1 MGLAGL
7 IHRPAQHG
15 LSLPGQPPG
24 WPLRSDDQTVTSS
37 PVNRTALREEENRPA
52 PPSQQVSASAVTGPA
67 PYSRAAGTFAPM
79 RQTGIVGEVLCP
91 VLVGRRAEIRA
102 LESAL
107 AGALAGRGGCA
118 VITGEAGIGKSRLMR
133 ELMGMAAGQQTLV
146 VMGRAVPAS
155 ASAAYRPV
163 TEALLQ
169 LLRRRPLPDDP
180 SLAPWLPHL
189 AALLPGAVVGSPVA
203 RPGRGVDS
211 QAARGEAVL
220 RLLRRLEPDGL
231 VVAIEDLHWAD
242 PDTVSLVEYLADNA
256 ADQPVLFAVSLRA
269 EPPTPASDLARRQRG
284 RRGIV
289 HLPLGRLSEAEV
301 GEMIAACSPGADV
314 EEQSR
319 VRRASE
325 GVPLFVEE
333 LLASPGIPE
342 TISDTVR
349 GRLAEFPDHERAVL
363 EAAAVMGRHFDWEL
377 LPAASGQPAELVSRA
392 LARAVGRVL
401 VTADGTRFQ
410 FRHALTREAVLMSTL
425 PPRLR
430 QAAANA
436 LAAVDAA
443 HPDLEGKW
451 RDVAADLAARSGD
464 RARAGR
470 LLRDSGRYSLE
481 VGALA
486 TAVDTLRRAAG
497 LLEGSP
503 ERAEA
508 ELILIEALAL
518 AGRVDEAAAVGTRL
532 IGRLGDDPATR
543 QTRIEAHLRLAHAAV
558 SASRWPMARHHVEAA
573 VRLTTAQTDP
583 SLSARA
589 TVLSAEVAMAGDDL
603 DGARRTAE
611 QVLAMDRT
619 GPDVRCHAF
628 EIVGRSRRLHD
639 RRAAAAAFGAA
650 LATAEQANLPVWR
663 LRALHELGTIDM
675 FERVDTGRLLEARR
689 LGEQMGALSTVA
701 VLDLQLSAA
710 FTGRWDLQRCDA
722 HAGSALELAGR
733 LGLDQVAAK
742 ALAMMTGSASMR
754 ADVKATER
762 LAARAL
768 AADPADPLLPGFCQ
782 ASVGMAWFMS
792 GDTAAARRPFA
803 EGTAALSRLPNA
815 EPISIR
821 ALWPLIQAAQGDR
834 RAAATL
840 EEVRRLGVE
849 AFHVNRGLLAFAQ
862 AVLEG
867 CSGRPGRADAIVAEH
882 ATSFAN
888 CETWADVARFIAA
901 PRALAD
907 GWGEPARW
915 LTAARDRFTAL
926 GLGRLAGRCT
936 ELLAAACPNPWAG
949 QGVTEREADVLR
961 LVIAGLANKEI
972 AAALHLS
979 PRTVEKHVENLL
991 RKTGARSRTELAV
1004 TSRHPTT

>member
-1 MGLAGL
+1 
-7 IHRPAQHG
+7 
-15 LSLPGQPPG
+15 
-24 WPLRSDDQTVTSS
+24 
-37 PVNRTALREEENRPA
+37 
-52 PPSQQVSASAVTGPA
+52 
-67 PYSRAAGTFAPM
+67 M
-79 RQTGIVGEVLCP
+79 RHTGIVGEVLCP
-91 VLVGRRAEIRA
+91 VLVGRRAEIQA

-118 VITGEAGIGKSRLMR
+118 VITGEAGIGKSRLIR
-133 ELMGMAAGQQTLV
+133 ELAQMATGRQVLV
-146 VMGRAVPAS
+146 VMGRAVPAC
-155 ASAAYRPV
+155 ASAPYRPV

-189 AALLPGAVVGSPVA
+189 AVLLPGAVASGPAA
-203 RPGRGVDS
+203 RLGRGVDS
-211 QAARGEAVL
+211 QAVRGEAVL
-220 RLLRRLEPDGL
+220 RLLRRLAPDGL
-231 VVAIEDLHWAD
+231 VVALEDLHWAD

-256 ADQPVLFAVSLRA
+256 VGQPLLFAVSLRT
-269 EPPTPASDLARRQRG
+269 EPPSPASELARRQRG
-284 RRGIV
+284 RAGIV
-289 HLPLGRLSEAEV
+289 HLPLGRLSGREV
-301 GEMIAACSPGADV
+301 AEMIAACSPGADAD
-314 EEQSR
+314 EQSR

-342 TISDTVR
+342 SISETVR
-349 GRLAEFPDHERAVL
+349 ERLAEFPDPERAVL
-363 EAAAVMGRHFDWEL
+363 EAAAVLGRHFDWEI
-377 LPAASGQPAELVSRA
+377 LPAASGQPSEVVSRA
-392 LARAVGRVL
+392 LARAVDRVL
-401 VTADGTRFQ
+401 VTADGAGFQ

-430 QAAANA
+430 RAAASA

-443 HPDLEGKW
+443 HPDLGGRW

-486 TAVDTLRRAAG
+486 TAAGTLRRAAD

-508 ELILIEALAL
+508 ELMLIEALAL
-518 AGRVDEAAAVGTRL
+518 AGRVDETAAAGTRL

-543 QTRIEAHLRLAHAAV
+543 ETRVEAHLRLAQAAV
-558 SASRWPMARHHVEAA
+558 SASRWPMARHHIEAA
-573 VRLTTAQTDP
+573 VRLAAAGADP
-583 SLSARA
+583 NLSARA
-589 TVLSAEVAMAGDDL
+589 AVLSAEVTLAGDDL

-611 QVLAMDRT
+611 QVLAMDGA

-639 RRAAAAAFGAA
+639 LPAAAAAFGAA
-650 LATAEQANLPVWR
+650 LATAEQAGLPVWQ
-663 LRALHELGTIDM
+663 LRALHELGTVDM
-675 FERVDTGRLLEARR
+675 FERMDTGRLIEARQ

-710 FTGRWDLQRCDA
+710 FTGRWDLERCDA
-722 HAGSALELAGR
+722 HARSALDIAGHLR
-733 LGLDQVAAK
+733 LDQVAAK
-742 ALAMMTGSASMR
+742 ALALMAGSASMR
-754 ADVKATER
+754 ADLKVTEE

-768 AADPADPLLPGFCQ
+768 AADPADPTLAGFCR
-782 ASVGMAWFMS
+782 ASVGMAWFMA
-792 GDTAAARRPFA
+792 GDTAAALLPFA

-821 ALWPLIQAAQGDR
+821 ALWPLIQAARGDR

-840 EEVRRLGVE
+840 DEVRRLGVD
-849 AFHVNRGLLAFAQ
+849 AFRLNRGLIAFAQ

-867 CSGRPGRADAIVAEH
+867 RSGRPGRTGATIAGH
-882 ATSFAN
+882 ATAFAN
-888 CETWADVARFIAA
+888 CETWADLARFIAA
-901 PRALAD
+901 PQALAD
-907 GWGEPARW
+907 GWGEPVRW
-915 LTAARDRFTAL
+915 LIAARDRFTSL
-926 GLGRLAGRCT
+926 GLDRLAGRCT
-936 ELLAAACPNPWAG
+936 ELLRDASPNPWAG
-949 QGVTEREADVLR
+949 EGVTDREADVLR

-972 AAALHLS
+972 AAALRLS

-1004 TSRHPTT
+1004 TSRHPAT

>member
-1 MGLAGL
+1 
-7 IHRPAQHG
+7 
-15 LSLPGQPPG
+15 
-24 WPLRSDDQTVTSS
+24 
-37 PVNRTALREEENRPA
+37 
-52 PPSQQVSASAVTGPA
+52 
-67 PYSRAAGTFAPM
+67 
-79 RQTGIVGEVLCP
+79 VGEVLCP
-91 VLVGRRAEIRA
+91 VLVGRRAEIQA

-107 AGALAGRGGCA
+107 AGVLAGQGGCA

-133 ELMGMAAGQQTLV
+133 ELARLAAGRQVLV

-155 ASAAYRPV
+155 ASAPYRPV

-189 AALLPGAVVGSPVA
+189 AILLPGAVAGGPVA
-203 RPGRGVDS
+203 RLGRGVDS

-220 RLLRRLEPDGL
+220 RLLRRLGPDGL
-231 VVAIEDLHWAD
+231 VVAMEDLHWAD

-256 ADQPVLFAVSLRA
+256 SGQPVLFAVSLRT
-269 EPPTPASDLARRQRG
+269 EPPSPASDLARRQRG
-284 RRGIV
+284 RAGIV
-289 HLPLGRLSEAEV
+289 HLPLGRLSEREV
-301 GEMIAACSPGADV
+301 AEMIAACSPGGDA

-333 LLASPGIPE
+333 LLASPGVPE
-342 TISDTVR
+342 SIGDTVR
-349 GRLAEFPDHERAVL
+349 GRLAEFPARERAVL
-363 EAAAVMGRHFDWEL
+363 EVAAVMGRQFDWEI
-377 LPAASGQPAELVSRA
+377 LPAASGQSPEVVSRA
-392 LARAVGRVL
+392 LARAAGRVL
-401 VTADGTRFQ
+401 VTADGAGFQ
-410 FRHALTREAVLMSTL
+410 FRHALTREAVLMCTF
-425 PPRLR
+425 PPQLR
-430 QAAANA
+430 RAAANA

-443 HPDLEGKW
+443 HPGLEGRW
-451 RDVAADLAARSGD
+451 RDVAADLAARAGD

-486 TAVDTLRRAAG
+486 TAVDTLGRAAD

-508 ELILIEALAL
+508 ELMLIEALAL
-518 AGRVDEAAAVGTRL
+518 AGRVDETAAAGIQL

-543 QTRIEAHLRLAHAAV
+543 ETRIEAHLRLAQAAV
-558 SASRWPMARHHVEAA
+558 SASRWPMARHHIEAA
-573 VRLTTAQTDP
+573 VGLAAAQLDP
-583 SLSARA
+583 NLSARA
-589 TVLSAEVAMAGDDL
+589 AVLSADVALAGDDL
-603 DGARRTAE
+603 DGARQTAE
-611 QVLAMDRT
+611 QVLAMAGAD
-619 GPDVRCHAF
+619 PDVRCHAF
-628 EIVGRSRRLHD
+628 EIVGRSRRLYD
-639 RRAAAAAFGAA
+639 LPAAAAAFGAA

-663 LRALHELGTIDM
+663 LRALHELGTVDM
-675 FERVDTGRLLEARR
+675 FERVDPGRLLEARR
-689 LGEQMGALSTVA
+689 LGEEMGALSTVA
-701 VLDLQLSAA
+701 VLDLQLAA
-710 FTGRWDLQRCDA
+710 CFTARWDLERCDE
-722 HAGSALELAGR
+722 HAGSALDIAGR

-742 ALAMMTGSASMR
+742 ALAMMAGSASMR

-768 AADPADPLLPGFCQ
+768 AADPADPMLAGFCR
-782 ASVGMAWFMS
+782 ASVGMAWFIA
-792 GDTAAARRPFA
+792 GDTSAALGPFA

-840 EEVRRLGVE
+840 EEVRWLGVD
-849 AFHVNRGLLAFAQ
+849 AFHLNRGLIAFAQ
-862 AVLEG
+862 AVIEG
-867 CSGRPGRADAIVAEH
+867 RSGRPGRAGAILAGS
-882 ATSFAN
+882 AALFAN
-888 CETWADVARFIAA
+888 CETWADLARFIAA
-901 PRALAD
+901 PHALAD
-907 GWGEPARW
+907 GWGEPVRW
-915 LTAARDRFTAL
+915 LTAARDRFTSL

-936 ELLAAACPNPWAG
+936 ELLRDASPNPWAG
-949 QGVTEREADVLR
+949 EGVTDREADVLR
-961 LVIAGLANKEI
+961 LVIDGLANKEI
-972 AAALHLS
+972 AAALRLS